1 MIILELLKMFW
12 IFFKI
17 SLFTFGGGYA
27 MIPLIIQEMQ
37 AHNYLTEAQ
46 LFQFIGIAESTPGPF
61 AINIA
66 TFAGFENFGFLGALF
81 MTLGVVL
88 PSFIII
94 LIIASISDK
103 FIKHPIVK
111 KVLDVLAP
119 AIIGFILAAALN
131 VTLTS
136 IFTDMQNFD
145 FSWQALVIFI
155 TVSILSATLKK
166 KFPPLLLILIS
177 GLLGLVLYLL

>member
-1 MIILELLKMFW
+1 MIIIELLKIFW

-17 SLFTFGGGYA
+17 GLFTFGGGYA

-37 AHNYLTEAQ
+37 VHNYLTETQ

-66 TFAGFENFGFLGALF
+66 TFTGFENFGFLGALF
-81 MTLGVVL
+81 ATLGVVL

-103 FIKHPIVK
+103 FIKHPIIQ
-111 KVLDVLAP
+111 KVLEVLAP

-131 VTLTS
+131 VTLSS
-136 IFTDMQNFD
+136 IFTDMHDFN

-155 TVSILSATLKK
+155 TVSLLSVTLKK

-177 GLLGLVLYLL
+177 GLLGLGLYLL